1 MTQPV
6 ESFEWVY
13 TMKISLNLEVK
24 IDLTKVIVAI
34 TGFCVAIENIIPYF
48 Y

>member
-6 ESFEWVY
+6 ESFDWVY

-24 IDLTKVIVAI
+24 IDLARTIVAI
-34 TGFCVAIENIIPYF
+34 TGLFIAIANIINNF